1 MFLENERRGKKGR
14 GKRRL
19 RLDGIVKKVEKRMCS
34 RSCLVSKEGRE
45 VETNWANQASL
56 DLKPWEK
63 KNDHLQPGGE
73 TSSLVGLKEKAHVSQ
88 LRIHDQ
94 QPLEARV

>member
-1 MFLENERRGKKGR
+1 L
-14 GKRRL
+14 
-19 RLDGIVKKVEKRMCS
+19 
-34 RSCLVSKEGRE
+34 
-45 VETNWANQASL
+45 T
-56 DLKPWEK
+56 EK